1 MYVCSHV
8 RITALSPEHM
18 HKGLCIFFASLTYI
32 RTYVCMYV
40 CTVCTS
46 SYALLSLLV
55 SPYWWSMVQLVL
67 YIELHCWRSHD
78 WSRDML
84 CIHTYVPVS
93 HMTMCVCRY
102 CCSASVLHPAASSC
116 FTVLPSNSGRL
127 PQHCQPAVA
136 QVQTRSCQQPCS
148 ACTACGACILCSTVQ
163 WMCMWAFSI
172 TVRPLLTS

>member
-8 RITALSPEHM
+8 RTYYGFVTRAHAQRPLHI
-18 HKGLCIFFASLTYI
+18 LCILDI
-32 RTYVCMYV
+32 HTYVRMYV
-40 CTVCTS
+40 CIVCTS

-55 SPYWWSMVQLVL
+55 NSYWWSMVQLAL

-148 ACTACGACILCSTVQ
+148 PALHVVLAYSAALCNGCVCGLSPSQ
-163 WMCMWAFSI
+163 
-172 TVRPLLTS
+172 